1 MKKIMALIVIMT
13 CCSLAFVSCSNSDN
27 YSEGIE
33 FTSNGDGSCDVSGIG
48 TCTDAEILI
57 PPSYNGDK
65 VTSIGGGA
73 FQGCTGL
80 TSIVIP
86 DSVTSIRTVAFQ
98 GCSNLTSIDIP
109 NSVTSIDITAFQGCS
124 NLTEI
129 RVTEGN
135 PVFHSD
141 GNCLIETKTKTL
153 VLGFKNSVIPND
165 GSVTS
170 IGPLAFST
178 CSGLTSIDIPNS
190 VTSID
195 ITAFQGCSNLTEIRV
210 TEGNPVFHS
219 DGNCLIE
226 TKTKT
231 LVLGFKNSVIPN
243 DGSVTSIGP
252 LAFSTCSG
260 LTSIDIPDSVT
271 SIDLGAFSNCT
282 GLTSIDI
289 PDSVTNIGNSA
300 FSDCSGLTSVTIPDS
315 VTSIGDMAFSSCT
328 SLISIH
334 IPTSVTSMGGSAFFK
349 CFNLTD
355 IYYTGTESEWNAI
368 SKGLLWDENT
378 GSYTI
383 HYNYIP

>member
-98 GCSNLTSIDIP
+98 GCSN
-109 NSVTSIDITAFQGCS
+109 
-124 NLTEI
+124 
-129 RVTEGN
+129 
-135 PVFHSD
+135 
-141 GNCLIETKTKTL
+141 
-153 VLGFKNSVIPND
+153 
-165 GSVTS
+165 
-170 IGPLAFST
+170 
-178 CSGLTSIDIPNS
+178 LTSIDIPNS